1 MVQTQPLALI
11 CLAELCVSM
20 GMNLVNPLLPIYA
33 SSFAIS
39 YTMVGVV
46 MSFFGITRLFVE
58 VPGGL
63 LTDKFGRR
71 RIIVMGYLL
80 SALAHLVAGVAQT
93 AIDLTVSRMVMG
105 VGSALS
111 LTAGMAY
118 VTELAPAGRRS
129 RYIAIYQ
136 SIFSVSGIVGP
147 TLGGLISEGAGLRA
161 LFLVSA
167 AISVAGMGVAL
178 RLKPLLGG
186 SVNDVRSHARVRLR
200 DVIDRK
206 MMTISLACFM
216 MFFMFNSIRSTMIPL
231 YGSDVLGLSSVQIGL
246 VFSFTSAIIVGCLLF
261 VNGVIEKRVKQSSLL
276 TLSLLICA
284 FAVYLFSLSVDF
296 TTLLL
301 VSLPF
306 GLGFSLLQPT
316 PFVMLSEYAKPEARG
331 LMLGLART
339 IADVGIILGPTLA
352 GWLIDAG
359 QPLLVFYLVAAS
371 LSVFSLVTWRVY
383 RTHRVS

>member
-1 MVQTQPLALI
+1 
-11 CLAELCVSM
+11 
-20 GMNLVNPLLPIYA
+20 
-33 SSFAIS
+33 
-39 YTMVGVV
+39 
-46 MSFFGITRLFVE
+46 
-58 VPGGL
+58 
-63 LTDKFGRR
+63 
-71 RIIVMGYLL
+71 
-80 SALAHLVAGVAQT
+80 
-93 AIDLTVSRMVMG
+93 
-105 VGSALS
+105 
-111 LTAGMAY
+111 
-118 VTELAPAGRRS
+118 
-129 RYIAIYQ
+129 
-136 SIFSVSGIVGP
+136 
-147 TLGGLISEGAGLRA
+147 
-161 LFLVSA
+161 
-167 AISVAGMGVAL
+167 
-178 RLKPLLGG
+178 
-186 SVNDVRSHARVRLR
+186 VNDVRSHARVRLR